1 MSRTVVLDTGPLGMA
16 SHPRPTGQNLACYEW
31 VMALV
36 ERGDRVIVPE
46 IAYYEVRREL
56 LHAGKATGLRR
67 LDAVVS
73 SLEYVP
79 INTPAV
85 LKAAE
90 FWAEARRRGRPTSD
104 DKALDGDVILAAQAV
119 LLAADDLIVATTN
132 IAHFAQFVAAELW
145 SDVAAE

>member
-1 MSRTVVLDTGPLGMA
+1 ML
-16 SHPRPTGQNLACYEW
+16 
-31 VMALV
+31 LV
-36 ERGDRVIVPE
+36 GNGARVIVPE

-56 LHAGKATGLRR
+56 LRAGKANGLRR

-119 LLAADDLIVATTN
+119 LVAADDLVVATTN
-132 IAHFAQFVAAELW
+132 VAHFTPFVTAELW
-145 SDVAAE
+145 SNTSAG